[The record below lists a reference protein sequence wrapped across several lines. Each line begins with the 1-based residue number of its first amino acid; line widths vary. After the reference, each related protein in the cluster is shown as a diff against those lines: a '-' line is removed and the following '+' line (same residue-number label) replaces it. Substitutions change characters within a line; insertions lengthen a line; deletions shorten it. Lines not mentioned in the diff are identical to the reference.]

1 MKSKNKL
8 NILYIW
14 DADYPWDVRVEKI
27 CRALKNNGHEVHI
40 ASRNLK
46 RRAVCEDIDG
56 IKIHRM
62 KMWKNNRLNYFFSF
76 PLFFSPVWK
85 KFLDDIIQR
94 DRVDL
99 IIVRDLPM
107 AIAGIWAGKRS
118 NIPVIFDMAEDYVSM
133 VRDIWR
139 LRKYQGFNL
148 VVRNPY
154 LAKYV
159 ERYSF
164 KYADHIL
171 VVVEEA
177 IKVITKGGGDFNKV
191 TIVSNTPQLE
201 DFESATYLQNDNIEL
216 INNHFSVIYTGG
228 IQMGRGV
235 QTVLDAIPRIVCDI
249 PDFLFVVVGD
259 GYAAEKIK
267 NIVTAKGLEKYV
279 LWIGWVSHADVF
291 SYIKGCNIGVIP
303 HFVTEHVETTIP
315 NKIFD
320 YMGCGIPVVSS
331 DAPPMKKI
339 LEKDQCGITFRG
351 GDAEDLARAVVKL
364 YKSNFDFGG
373 NGKKAVRRKY
383 NWQEDEKN
391 LIHVINNIRK

>member
-1 MKSKNKL
+1 M

-27 CRALKNNGHEVHI
+27 CGALKSSGHEVHI

-46 RRAVCEDIDG
+46 RKVIFEDIDG
-56 IKIHRM
+56 IKIHRI
-62 KMWKNNRLNYFFSF
+62 KTWKNNRLNYFFSF

-85 KFLDDIIQR
+85 KFLDKIIQS
-94 DRVDL
+94 DGIDL

-133 VRDIWR
+133 IRDVWR
-139 LRKYQGFNL
+139 LRKYHGFNL

-159 ERYSF
+159 ERYAF
-164 KYADHIL
+164 KYADHML

-177 IKVITKGGGDFNKV
+177 IEVVTKGGGDFNKV

-201 DFESATYLQNDNIEL
+201 DFESAAWLQNNNIDL
-216 INNHFSVIYTGG
+216 IKNNFSVIYTGG

-235 QTVLDAIPRIVCDI
+235 QTVLDAIPIIVLDI

-267 NIVTAKGLEKYV
+267 RMIMDKDLEKYV
-279 LWIGWVSHADVF
+279 LWIGWVDHADVF
-291 SYIKGCNIGVIP
+291 SYIKACNVGIIP
-303 HFVTEHVETTIP
+303 HFVTEHVATTIP

-339 LEKDQCGITFRG
+339 LEKNQCGITFKG
-351 GDAEDLARAVVKL
+351 GDAEDLARTVVEV
-364 YKSNFDFGG
+364 YKSTFDFGV
-373 NGKKAVRRKY
+373 NGKKAVRRRY
-383 NWQEDEKN
+383 NWQEDEKK
-391 LIHVINNIRK
+391 LIDVINNIRK